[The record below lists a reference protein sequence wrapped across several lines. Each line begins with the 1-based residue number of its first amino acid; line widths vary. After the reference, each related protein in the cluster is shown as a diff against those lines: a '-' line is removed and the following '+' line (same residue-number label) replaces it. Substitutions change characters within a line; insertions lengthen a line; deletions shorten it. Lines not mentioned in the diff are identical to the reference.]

1 VLVPDRHR
9 GRAVHAF
16 IDESKRGEYILC
28 AVTVLPAGVDEM
40 RKRMR
45 DLCPKGSSRIHMK
58 SAGKAASKIVTEVAK
73 LDAESRLYVVKSP
86 KLTERE
92 ARDLTLE
99 AAAHDLVELSASRV
113 VIESCDQDREDN
125 RVIRKV
131 VGPHAPFEYL
141 HDRPSNPLLWLPD
154 VHAWAWGRGGSM
166 RRKIEHRIE
175 VVTL

>member
-1 VLVPDRHR
+1 M
-9 GRAVHAF
+9 
-16 IDESKRGEYILC
+16 
-28 AVTVLPAGVDEM
+28 TVLPAGVDEM

-166 RRKIEHRIE
+166 RHKIEHRIE